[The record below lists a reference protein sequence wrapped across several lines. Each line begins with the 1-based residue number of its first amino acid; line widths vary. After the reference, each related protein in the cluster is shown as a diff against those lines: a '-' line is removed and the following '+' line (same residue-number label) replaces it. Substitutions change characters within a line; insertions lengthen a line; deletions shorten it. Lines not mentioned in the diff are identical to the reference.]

1 MTAVALC
8 WIMTLLGT
16 VFALLRR
23 VIKLPY
29 QKHVSGLLFSVLAVI
44 VIGAKLFSMAER
56 LPFTT
61 GLYWAVT
68 TATTVGY
75 GDVTPQTPAGRL
87 IAAAVMFTTIPML
100 AAAFAVVSG
109 AAAAA
114 GVRKVIMHSQFP
126 DGTYRL
132 VIGMSASVP
141 AILDELSL
149 AGVPVV
155 LVADVDPAAV
165 PSGVHVVRGDP
176 TEEATL
182 RRARPEH
189 AEQALITAETDG
201 DVLVTAVLLRK
212 AAPDLLVTA
221 LAGSASVREAL
232 RDLGVQQTW
241 SAGELVARTLAMSL
255 ETPHAGEMIYQL
267 VGNREVLAEIEAGES
282 AVGKPLSAIRSEG
295 AGGAG
300 LVLGL
305 VHSGEFTLGI
315 GEDPVVS
322 AGDRLLIAEPIPGT

>member
-1 MTAVALC
+1 MF
-8 WIMTLLGT
+8 TLLKR
-16 VFALLRR
+16 VLR
-23 VIKLPY
+23 LPY
-29 QKHVSGLLFSVLAVI
+29 QKHVSGLLFSVLVVI
-44 VIGAKLFSMAER
+44 VIGAKLFSMAEK

-61 GLYWAVT
+61 GLYWAIT

-75 GDVTPQTPAGRL
+75 GDVTPHTASGRL
-87 IAAAVMFTTIPML
+87 IAAVVMFTTIPLL
-100 AAAFAVVSG
+100 AAAFAVISG

-114 GVRKVIMHSQFP
+114 GVRRVLMHSQFP

-141 AILDELSL
+141 AILDELST

-155 LVADVDPAAV
+155 LVADVDPDTV
-165 PSGVHVVRGDP
+165 PAGVHVVRGDP

-182 RRARPEH
+182 RKARPEH

-212 AAPDLLVTA
+212 AAPELLVTA
-221 LAGSASVREAL
+221 MAGSPSVREAL
-232 RDLGVQQTW
+232 LDLGVQRTW
-241 SAGELVARTLAMSL
+241 SVDELVGRTLAMSL

-267 VGNREVLAEIEAGES
+267 VGNREVLAEIEAGDS
-282 AVGKPLSAIRSEG
+282 AVGKPLSSIRSEG

-305 VHSGEFTLGI
+305 IHDSEFTLGV
-315 GEDPVVS
+315 GDDPVVS
-322 AGDRLLIAEPIPGT
+322 VGDRLLIAEPVSGA